1 VGETSVRKSVTMKR
15 VFKTITSII
24 CALLLAASL
33 PMTALAADKWP
44 ECQGVAAEGAILVDA
59 RSGAVLFG
67 KNIHEHYFPAS
78 ITKILTA
85 LLVIENCPDLDE
97 ELTFSHRAVYDVEAG
112 SSNAGYTEGDKV
124 TVRDA
129 LYALMLASAN
139 EAANALAEHVGGSI
153 EAFCDMMNEKAASL
167 GCTDSH
173 FANPSGLNNE
183 QHYTS
188 AADYAKI
195 CRAAFENDTF
205 VQIDG
210 TTYYDLPPMI
220 RQPEG
225 LRVYAHH
232 SMLKKSNDLY
242 YDGIIGGKTGYTS
255 LAGNTL
261 VTCAERDGLKLI
273 TVVLN
278 GHKTHYD
285 DTKILLDY
293 GFENFKSISPS
304 DYRTKYDTVFDD
316 MDITGTGV
324 LNADVISTARD
335 SCITL
340 PRTAEFED
348 AKTVLSY
355 KLSDM
360 APEDACAE
368 ICYRYA
374 NKDVGTQYVLCK
386 YVRGETAV
394 KVGELV
400 EGEEVIEEEVGPPSL
415 RDRFLDSPWWV
426 KALIGLGIVAIVT
439 GIVFLITYLV
449 NRNKHSYGFR
459 SSGSSRRRH

>member
-1 VGETSVRKSVTMKR
+1 MLALGYPVT
-15 VFKTITSII
+15 
-24 CALLLAASL
+24 AA
-33 PMTALAADKWP
+33 AAQVWP
-44 ECQGVAAEGAILVDA
+44 ECQDVAAEGAILIDA
-59 RSGAVLFG
+59 RSGAVLYG

-97 ELTFSHRAVYDVEAG
+97 KLTFSHRAIYDVEAG
-112 SSNAGYTEGDKV
+112 SSNAGYSEGDTV
-124 TVRDA
+124 TVREA
-129 LYALMLASAN
+129 LYALLLASAN

-153 EAFCDMMNEKAASL
+153 EDFCSMMNEKAASL

-195 CRAAFENDTF
+195 CQAAFENDTF

-225 LRVYAHH
+225 VRVYAHH

-285 DTKILLDY
+285 DTKLLLDF
-293 GFENFKSISPS
+293 GFENFKSLCPG

-316 MDITGTGV
+316 MDITGLGV
-324 LNADVISTARD
+324 LNADVISTAKD
-335 SCITL
+335 SYITL
-340 PRTAEFED
+340 PKDAEFED
-348 AKTVLSY
+348 ARTVLDYDISEA
-355 KLSDM
+355 D
-360 APEDACAE
+360 PEEACAR
-368 ICYRYA
+368 ILYRYV
-374 NKDVGTQYVLCK
+374 NRDVGTQYVLRK
-386 YVRGETAV
+386 FVRGETAV
-394 KVGELV
+394 KVGALV
-400 EGEEVIEEEVGPPSL
+400 EGEEETEEEPAPLSL
-415 RDRFLDSPWWV
+415 RDRFLESPWWV
-426 KALIGLGIVAIVT
+426 KALLALGIVAAAT
-439 GIVFLITYLV
+439 GIVFLITYLT
-449 NRNKHSYGFR
+449 NRNRRTFGFR
-459 SSGSSRRRH
+459 SSGRRRR